1 MAPRELGPKL
11 FWVFGLILRWDVASQ
26 FPLSAPGVQFQSKS
40 VNRRC
45 RKSVLEMWSAGSKGI
60 QNAQIEILKL
70 FVFKKKTKPAS
81 FTRVLYFG
89 STGHK
94 NCDSTEC
101 HVIDKLTLLYPILKL
116 ALKVAYFIKYLG
128 ICRRMSFTCSSC
140 ESFERERDFRRWM
153 LVSGEGGKIEGGSF
167 PFCFLLSNLDIKS
180 RKGFLVPS
188 SPELFLAA
196 AAALQNWSWELS
208 PPLLRPTPP
217 PSLGFRAAP
226 GWAV

>member
-1 MAPRELGPKL
+1 MQKICVGN
-11 FWVFGLILRWDVASQ
+11 VI
-26 FPLSAPGVQFQSKS
+26 
-40 VNRRC
+40 C
-45 RKSVLEMWSAGSKGI
+45 RVKGNWYI
-60 QNAQIEILKL
+60 QNAQIEILQL
-70 FVFKKKTKPAS
+70 FVFKKTKTAS

-94 NCDSTEC
+94 NCDSTER

-116 ALKVAYFIKYLG
+116 ALKVAYFIKHLG

-167 PFCFLLSNLDIKS
+167 PSCFLLSNLDIKS

-226 GWAV
+226 GWAVQGQLAAPLTVAHRCSAARDWRVFFGELSFNGHPD